1 MTLHGVP
8 ANPCPEAFRVRI
20 GLGKLR
26 GDPTVQREKHRAY
39 SATALLMPLAATILI
54 GFLLAGCTA
63 TRTMPPVSAWPSL
76 PTVPTAPW
84 TPERNDD
91 AGTVTMV
98 CRERST
104 DPSCM
109 PYGPRAAADALSV
122 CRVMGYEDALMRS
135 HAQARTSLF
144 EQSVR
149 YSVTFDCVG
158 SDDE

>member
-1 MTLHGVP
+1 M
-8 ANPCPEAFRVRI
+8 
-20 GLGKLR
+20 
-26 GDPTVQREKHRAY
+26 VQSEQHCAS
-39 SATALLMPLAATILI
+39 SATARLMPLAATILI

-63 TRTMPPVSAWPSL
+63 TRSMPPVSTWPSR
-76 PTVPTAPW
+76 PTLPTAPW

-104 DPSCM
+104 DPQCI

-122 CRVMGYEDALMRS
+122 CRVMGYEDALMRPY
-135 HAQARTSLF
+135 AQARTSLF
-144 EQSVR
+144 EQSAR

-158 SDDE
+158 SGDE

>member
-1 MTLHGVP
+1 MIWKAEKIAYPDRNG
-8 ANPCPEAFRVRI
+8 RI
-20 GLGKLR
+20 SERRWKWSLR
-26 GDPTVQREKHRAY
+26 GAKRK
-39 SATALLMPLAATILI
+39 ALLTPFAATVLV

-84 TPERNDD
+84 TPERDDD

-104 DPSCM
+104 GPRCI
-109 PYGPRAAADALSV
+109 PHGPRAAAAALSV
-122 CRVMGYEDALMRS
+122 CRVMGYEDALMRPY
-135 HAQARTSLF
+135 AQARTSLF
-144 EQSVR
+144 EQSNR